1 MQVIIIIPNSSFY
14 LCFLDDIMAPQY
26 LVRILNYEYFNFV
39 TGKIIL
45 KEIERSPRYR
55 IIKKEIER
63 KVRVFE
69 YLDYGEIL
77 RPFFSIEEIK
87 KREHE
92 VIAISCILYIL
103 EINFLAIIDDE
114 QAIRFLKRNFPRIEH
129 KITRTVGFMEECY
142 RRKIFSK
149 EETINI
155 LELIKKSKFRVKKA
169 IIEDIIK
176 RISEGF

>member
-1 MQVIIIIPNSSFY
+1 LQVIIIIPNSSFY

-26 LVRILNYEYFNFV
+26 LVRILNHEYFDFV

-45 KEIERSPRYR
+45 E
-55 IIKKEIER
+55 EIER

-69 YLDYGEIL
+69 YLNYGEIL

-87 KREHE
+87 KGEHE

-103 EINFLAIIDDE
+103 EINFLAIIDDD
-114 QAIRFLKRNFPRIEH
+114 QAIKFLKRNFPRTEH

>member
-1 MQVIIIIPNSSFY
+1 
-14 LCFLDDIMAPQY
+14 
-26 LVRILNYEYFNFV
+26 
-39 TGKIIL
+39 
-45 KEIERSPRYR
+45 
-55 IIKKEIER
+55 
-63 KVRVFE
+63 
-69 YLDYGEIL
+69 
-77 RPFFSIEEIK
+77 
-87 KREHE
+87 
-92 VIAISCILYIL
+92 
-103 EINFLAIIDDE
+103 LAIIDDD
-114 QAIRFLKRNFPRIEH
+114 QAIKFLKRNFPRTEH

>member
-26 LVRILNYEYFNFV
+26 LVRILNHEYFDFV

-45 KEIERSPRYR
+45 E
-55 IIKKEIER
+55 EIER

-69 YLDYGEIL
+69 YLNYGEIL

-87 KREHE
+87 KGEHE

-103 EINFLAIIDDE
+103 EINFLAIIDDD
-114 QAIRFLKRNFPRIEH
+114 QAIKFLKRNFPRTEH